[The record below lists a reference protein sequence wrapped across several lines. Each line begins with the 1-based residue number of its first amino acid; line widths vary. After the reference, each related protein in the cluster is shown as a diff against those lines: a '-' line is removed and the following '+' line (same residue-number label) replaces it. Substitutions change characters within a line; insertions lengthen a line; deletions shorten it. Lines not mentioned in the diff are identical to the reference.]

1 MPNTLPFGTQFSP
14 NQIELPQLLQL
25 IIDNE
30 GDDTAPLITAIVDTF
45 FSTNATEQQRNMA
58 GNCKKGG
65 QGANNHRNRARRCHP
80 ACFCGWPQKILVSLV
95 LLRFSTWHLDASV
108 V

>member
-30 GDDTAPLITAIVDTF
+30 GDDTAPLIT
-45 FSTNATEQQRNMA
+45 
-58 GNCKKGG
+58 
-65 QGANNHRNRARRCHP
+65 
-80 ACFCGWPQKILVSLV
+80 
-95 LLRFSTWHLDASV
+95 V
-108 V
+108 VTPKS

>member
-45 FSTNATEQQRNMA
+45 LAQMLRS
-58 GNCKKGG
+58 
-65 QGANNHRNRARRCHP
+65 NNGIWQEIA
-80 ACFCGWPQKILVSLV
+80 KIL
-95 LLRFSTWHLDASV
+95 
-108 V
+108 

>member
-30 GDDTAPLITAIVDTF
+30 GDDTAPLITAIGHFFQYECCGAATEYGRKLQKF
-45 FSTNATEQQRNMA
+45 FSFVWN
-58 GNCKKGG
+58 
-65 QGANNHRNRARRCHP
+65 
-80 ACFCGWPQKILVSLV
+80 S
-95 LLRFSTWHLDASV
+95 
-108 V
+108 

>member
-14 NQIELPQLLQL
+14 NQIELSQLLQL

-45 FSTNATEQQRNMA
+45 FSANAEGQQRNMA
-58 GNCKKGG
+58 KK
-65 QGANNHRNRARRCHP
+65 
-80 ACFCGWPQKILVSLV
+80 
-95 LLRFSTWHLDASV
+95 
-108 V
+108 

>member
-25 IIDNE
+25 VIENE

-45 FSTNATEQQRNMA
+45 LVPILRDNSEIWQETARILWFRMEFLRVVAVYISLHLVINYMKSLMKPNNA
-58 GNCKKGG
+58 KL
-65 QGANNHRNRARRCHP
+65 
-80 ACFCGWPQKILVSLV
+80 W
-95 LLRFSTWHLDASV
+95 
-108 V
+108 

>member
-45 FSTNATEQQRNMA
+45 SVRMLWSSNGIWQEIA
-58 GNCKKGG
+58 
-65 QGANNHRNRARRCHP
+65 
-80 ACFCGWPQKILVSLV
+80 KIL
-95 LLRFSTWHLDASV
+95 
-108 V
+108 